1 MGRIVSALL
10 AAVVLAAPAAAQ
22 GWQEIDFQGF
32 NLKWATTGANSLS
45 VELTGPTT
53 GWVAIGF
60 DPDSIMLGANIIIGY
75 VSSGT
80 TYIRDDYGWQTFS
93 HRADTLLGGTQD
105 VVIDGGSEAG
115 GLTEIRFTIPL
126 SSGDQYDKP
135 LIAGTTYTILLA
147 RGPNGVDD
155 FTTQHE
161 FATFTEITIS
171 GVGLESATWG
181 SLKSGEL

>member
-1 MGRIVSALL
+1 MRQTALVFL
-10 AAVVLAAPAAAQ
+10 AAAVLAAPAAAQ

-32 NLKWATTGANSLS
+32 NLKWATTGANALS

-53 GWVAIGF
+53 GWVAVGF
-60 DPDSIMLGANIIIGY
+60 DPDSIMLGANILIGY

-105 VVIDGGSEAG
+105 FVIDGGSESG
-115 GLTEIRFTIPL
+115 GSTEIRFTIPL
-126 SSGDQYDKP
+126 DSGDQYDKP
-135 LIAGTTYTILLA
+135 LSPGTTYTVLLA

-161 FATFTEITIS
+161 FATFTEITIW
-171 GVGLESATWG
+171 GVGLENATWG
-181 SLKSGEL
+181 SLKSSL